1 MSSAAKVVDFLLTHN
16 AALLAVVPAE
26 RIVPGRLGPGTKLPA
41 VTVSHIGT
49 NRRKVVKQA
58 ATEFCRARIQVTVH
72 ARTIPEQDTV
82 QRLVRKALPATRGIV
97 AGVDVD
103 DIQSGDDGPDI
114 DDAAPGIYMG
124 VSDYIVTF
132 NE

>member
-1 MSSAAKVVDFLLTHN
+1 VSSAARAVAFLLTHN
-16 AALLAVVPAE
+16 AALLAAVPAE
-26 RIVPGRLGPGTKLPA
+26 RIVPGRLGPGAKLPA
-41 VTVSHIGT
+41 VTISHVGT
-49 NRRKVVKQA
+49 SRRKVVKQA

-72 ARTIPEQDTV
+72 AKTIPEQSAV
-82 QRLVRKALPATRGIV
+82 QLLVRKALPATRGLV
-97 AGVDVD
+97 DGVDVD

-124 VSDYIVTF
+124 VSDFIVTF

>member
-1 MSSAAKVVDFLLTHN
+1 MSSAVKAVVYLLTHN
-16 AALLAVVPAE
+16 AALLAAVPVE
-26 RIVPGRLGPGTKLPA
+26 RIAPGRLGPGTQLPA

-49 NRRKVVKQA
+49 NRQKFVKQA
-58 ATEFCRARIQVTVH
+58 ATEFCRARVQVTVH
-72 ARTIPEQDTV
+72 ARTIPEQDAV
-82 QRLVRKALPATRGIV
+82 QRLVRRALPATRGIV
-97 AGVDVD
+97 AGIDVD